1 MNLTFD
7 SSAAFEVISVL
18 AIIVVF
24 VWRMPSRRD
33 IERIEDRL
41 DKVDERFDKVD
52 ERFDKVDERFDR
64 VDERFD
70 RVYERFDKTDDKIE
84 NTRKEAKADLARLE
98 DRIAAG
104 NSYQAKSVELLDA
117 IRREL
122 EERREPL

>member
-7 SSAAFEVISVL
+7 SSAVFEVISVL

-33 IERIEDRL
+33 IERMEARF
-41 DKVDERFDKVD
+41 DKIDERFDKID
-52 ERFDKVDERFDR
+52 ERFAR
-64 VDERFD
+64 VDERFARMD
-70 RVYERFDKTDDKIE
+70 ERFDKTDNNIE
-84 NTRKEAKADLARLE
+84 NKRKEAKADLARLE
-98 DRIAAG
+98 DRLAAG
-104 NSYQAKSVELLDA
+104 NSYQAKSVELLEA

>member
-1 MNLTFD
+1 VNLTFD
-7 SSAAFEVISVL
+7 SSAVFEVISVL

-41 DKVDERFDKVD
+41 DKVDERFEKVD
-52 ERFDKVDERFDR
+52 ERLDR
-64 VDERFD
+64 I
-70 RVYERFDKTDDKIE
+70 YERFDKTDGKIE
-84 NTRKEAKADLARLE
+84 DTRKEAKADLARLE

-104 NSYQAKSVELLDA
+104 ISYQAKSVELLEA